1 MQVLAE
7 QCRRLGVDIEAS
19 SAQTAALALAG
30 SGAPVGK
37 KKPAWNLDI
46 SAIHRRIKDE
56 VRAGGGRSGAGAPAS
71 QSSEQSPLPP
81 GWEVSHILRD
91 SDLACSAFIG
101 TACPAC
107 LQGGMC
113 YLGCLDGWHC
123 V

>member
-19 SAQTAALALAG
+19 SVQTAALALAG
-30 SGAPVGK
+30 NGTPVGK

-56 VRAGGGRSGAGAPAS
+56 VRASGGRSGAGAPTA

-81 GWEVSHILRD
+81 GWEVSPILRD
-91 SDLACSAFIG
+91 SDLACPVFIG

-107 LQGGMC
+107 LPAGS
-113 YLGCLDGWHC
+113 YVSD
-123 V
+123 

>member
-7 QCRRLGVDIEAS
+7 QCRRLGLDVEAS

-30 SGAPVGK
+30 NGNPVGK

-56 VRAGGGRSGAGAPAS
+56 VRAGGGHLGAGAPAS

-81 GWEVSHILRD
+81 GWEVSHFIRD
-91 SDLACSAFIG
+91 LGLACSMLLPTWPICREFLVI
-101 TACPAC
+101 
-107 LQGGMC
+107 
-113 YLGCLDGWHC
+113 LGLELAGNAIKA
-123 V
+123 